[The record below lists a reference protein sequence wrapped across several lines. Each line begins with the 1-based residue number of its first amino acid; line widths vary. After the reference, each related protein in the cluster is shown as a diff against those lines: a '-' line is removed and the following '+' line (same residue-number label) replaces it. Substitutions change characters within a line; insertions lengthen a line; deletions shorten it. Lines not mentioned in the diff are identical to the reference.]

1 MWCIQQ
7 GERSI
12 WFKNSLRYIQ
22 SLLRYIQSSLR
33 YIQSSLKSIQ
43 NSQKYI
49 QNQPHTTKQKAD
61 PNQIL
66 VLLSVSTQS
75 CQWLFETANP
85 ELTPDWYT
93 AYPEWIDTELEQTPV
108 SEADLDNNDSKHWVC
123 SNLQTCQSWYF
134 IKCF

>member
-66 VLLSVSTQS
+66 VLLSVSTQCLVRD
-75 CQWLFETANP
+75 CQPRANP
-85 ELTPDWYT
+85 WLIHSLPRV
-93 AYPEWIDTELEQTPV
+93 DTELEQTPV
-108 SEADLDNNDSKHWVC
+108 SEADLDYNDSKHWVC
-123 SNLQTCQSWYF
+123 SYLQTCQSWYF
-134 IKCF
+134 IKCFN